1 MVWYKGAL
9 DALSPV
15 SCRKKSRL
23 DSSSTRG
30 EPFFSSFKAT
40 LVIITNSAC
49 SSSAPIT
56 AGLTG
61 TWGAFIMLSR
71 ILLADTPLN
80 LRIECSAAIDS

>member
-15 SCRKKSRL
+15 SCCRKSRL
-23 DSSSTRG
+23 DSSSTSD
-30 EPFFSSFKAT
+30 EPFFASFKAT

-49 SSSAPIT
+49 SSSTPIT
-56 AGLTG
+56 VGLRG
-61 TWGAFIMLSR
+61 TWGAFIMSCR

-80 LRIECSAAIDS
+80 SRIECSSFIDS